1 MSLPPQHSPITAKA
15 RHESEDQE
23 DDSGN
28 WSHPSSASSAA
39 IPVPSKSPSRAV
51 LTAEPAAYNSSPS
64 FTPKSNPFGLKRRSS
79 KLQPAARSY
88 FSTRSEE
95 CKRNASNLLD
105 ECALAQSAAQVRQ
118 QTLSWTYREL
128 QLASNTAPSEAPR
141 MPPQRHRMSGRVAA
155 SSPLR
160 EMDAASDETAADV
173 LPGIGGGL
181 RSPPAGHHDVFDP
194 LTKEKRGDFERGRNV
209 SQLSAL
215 RQLALSVAQED
226 GADDLEIAQENAYS
240 HETTP
245 LLLSQGRSGSE
256 YDIPDVSAFGSA
268 AHVEEGG
275 FKPSPH
281 ARRIGGGTFP
291 ASSHSSAGG
300 GGRSRPSRLLQD
312 WTANVK
318 SFKAKDVLNYAGFVA
333 ATLPAV
339 LLALILNVLDAMSYG
354 IIIFPAELAFIPET
368 AVTSGISMFLASTVI
383 SQLVYTLGGS
393 AFTGA
398 VGSMMIEVM
407 PFLHIICRTIHSEM
421 HGAAPHAIL
430 ATVMIAYA
438 MSTLLTGLVFL
449 LLGIFKLG
457 TLVQFFPRHILVGC
471 IGGIGLFLIFTGVEV
486 TSGITTAYTLE
497 YLRAIFQLAELKL
510 WGTSLGLAIFLK
522 MLQRRIQHPLFVPL
536 FYVCVPIFFYLV
548 VFIGRFPLEEVR
560 NAGWLITLPE
570 GPPAPFYEFWTYY
583 DFSAIDW
590 GAIPATIPTQLALT
604 FFGILHVPI
613 NVPALAVSTHQDV
626 DLNRELIGHGI
637 SNLASGFFG
646 SISNYM
652 VYSNSLLYIRSGG
665 DSTTGGLLLAF
676 ATALVWMA
684 GGKVIGFVPTIVVG
698 SLIFHLG
705 IDLLK
710 ESVWDTWNTGIHTL
724 EYATIISIV
733 TVMGVVGFTEGI
745 LTGVVLA
752 CVFFVVMYARRS
764 VIRATYTGSQ
774 LRSTVHRLYRQQ
786 YFLDQ
791 VGDQIHIIK
800 LQGFMFFG
808 TINQLDAY
816 IADTLTADSR
826 IRYVVLDFSLIYG
839 IDYSALESFHRIKRT
854 MRERRIHLVFA
865 GLSVVGR
872 TLAQSGIFEDEE
884 EEENVEDHEA
894 VAGENASLPASS
906 SVSSLPALFV
916 TPKEEQL
923 VHAFGDVNQ
932 SLEWCENQLLVT
944 YYQKMAGRQRGTAA
958 AAPATARPVPAHVI
972 EESPATGGGVLS
984 IGGLTPRQREIDQA
998 ASLVLAEAPAP
1009 PALPPRTTTSTSR
1022 SSSTSTTTSPTSIST
1037 PTTESFLPVALLLQ
1051 AFSEPGDYDPELLHF
1066 CEGKFE
1072 RVEVKKGTV
1081 MWVSGEDS
1089 KELYVVHDGELVLV
1103 IKDNDPRGKPGAMK
1117 VVETLLPGTMV
1128 GELELFSNRP
1138 RACRL
1143 VAASDAVVWRLTKSA
1158 CDELAEQ
1165 DPKLM
1170 LRFVTKIALGF
1181 DAARFY
1187 NYLVHFKY

>member
-1 MSLPPQHSPITAKA
+1 MSLPPPQHLSTG
-15 RHESEDQE
+15 RHNDNEEE

-28 WSHPSSASSAA
+28 WSHPSSASSSAA
-39 IPVPSKSPSRAV
+39 IPVPSKSPNQGV
-51 LTAEPAAYNSSPS
+51 LTAELTAEPVATSPTSS
-64 FTPKSNPFGLKRRSS
+64 FTPRSNPFALKRRSS

-88 FSTRSEE
+88 FSTRSED
-95 CKRNASNLLD
+95 SSTLLD
-105 ECALAQSAAQVRQ
+105 ESALAQSAAQVRQ

-128 QLASNTAPSEAPR
+128 QLASHTAPSDAAPG
-141 MPPQRHRMSGRVAA
+141 PPPPSTTTTTTTQRHRMSARVAA
-155 SSPLR
+155 ASPLR
-160 EMDAASDETAADV
+160 ESDDSPVPAAGDDTANTEADV
-173 LPGIGGGL
+173 ATIVSAGGAGPKSPGTK
-181 RSPPAGHHDVFDP
+181 AFDP
-194 LTKEKRGDFERGRNV
+194 LAKEKRADFERKRQV

-215 RQLALSVAQED
+215 RQLALSVEQED
-226 GADDLEIAQENAYS
+226 GADDLEIEQENAYNS

-245 LLLSQGRSGSE
+245 LLLSHHSGEPNLDNVS
-256 YDIPDVSAFGSA
+256 DVTAFGSA
-268 AHVEEGG
+268 AYVEEGG
-275 FKPSPH
+275 FNKPL
-281 ARRIGGGTFP
+281 RRPRRAGAGGGGGGTFP
-291 ASSHSSAGG
+291 ASPNSTMG
-300 GGRSRPSRLLQD
+300 GGRSPPSRVLHE
-312 WTANVK
+312 WTMNAKN
-318 SFKAKDVLNYAGFVA
+318 FKPRDALNYAGFVV

-430 ATVMIAYA
+430 ATVMVAYA

-497 YLRAIFQLAELKL
+497 YLRAIFKLAELKL

-536 FYVCVPIFFYLV
+536 FYVCVPVLFYLV
-548 VFIGRFPLEEVR
+548 VFIGRFSLEEVR
-560 NAGWLITLPE
+560 NAGWLISLPE

-583 DFSAIDW
+583 DFAAIDW

-665 DSTTGGLLLAF
+665 DSKTGGLLLAF

-839 IDYSALESFHRIKRT
+839 IDYSALESFHRIKRM

-872 TLAQSGIFEDEE
+872 TLAQSGIFEEE
-884 EEENVEDHEA
+884 EGEDGNVELT
-894 VAGENASLPASS
+894 AGELPVASTAR
-906 SVSSLPALFV
+906 
-916 TPKEEQL
+916 EEQL
-923 VHAFGDVNQ
+923 VHAFEDVNQ

-944 YYQKMAGRQRGTAA
+944 YYQKMAGRQGPPLPPTTVARPM
-958 AAPATARPVPAHVI
+958 PATAH
-972 EESPATGGGVLS
+972 EKLS
-984 IGGLTPRQREIDQA
+984 RNGAGLSLGGLTPRRREIDQA
-998 ASLVLAEAPAP
+998 ASLVLADAPAP
-1009 PALPPRTTTSTSR
+1009 PLPPKTATPP
-1022 SSSTSTTTSPTSIST
+1022 TSPSGTS
-1037 PTTESFLPVALLLQ
+1037 TESFLPVALLLQ

-1072 RVEVKKGTV
+1072 RVEVKKGAV
-1081 MWVSGEDS
+1081 LWVAGEDS
-1089 KELYVVHDGELVLV
+1089 NELYVVHDGELVLV

-1128 GELELFSNRP
+1128 GELELFANRP

-1143 VAASDAVVWRLTKSA
+1143 VAASDAVVWRLTKSS

-1181 DAARFY
+1181 DAVRFY

>member
-1 MSLPPQHSPITAKA
+1 MSLPSQHPATGC
-15 RHESEDQE
+15 HPEDNDAE

-39 IPVPSKSPSRAV
+39 IPVPSKPPNQAV
-51 LTAEPAAYNSSPS
+51 LTAEPVATSSTSS
-64 FTPKSNPFGLKRRSS
+64 FTPRSNPFALKRRSS
-79 KLQPAARSY
+79 KLQPTARSY
-88 FSTRSEE
+88 FSTRSED
-95 CKRNASNLLD
+95 SSTLLD
-105 ECALAQSAAQVRQ
+105 ESALAQSAAQTRQ

-128 QLASNTAPSEAPR
+128 QLASNTAPSEAAPA
-141 MPPQRHRMSGRVAA
+141 PTTTQRHRMSGRVAA
-155 SSPLR
+155 ASPLR
-160 EMDAASDETAADV
+160 ESDDSVTAGAGDDTTV
-173 LPGIGGGL
+173 TDTTIVSPSKERPRSPGIK
-181 RSPPAGHHDVFDP
+181 AFDP
-194 LTKEKRGDFERGRNV
+194 LAKEKRADFERKRQV

-215 RQLALSVAQED
+215 RQLALSVEQED
-226 GADDLEIAQENAYS
+226 GADDLEIAQENAFNS

-245 LLLSQGRSGSE
+245 LLLSHHHSGGSE
-256 YDIPDVSAFGSA
+256 LDIPDVTAFGSA
-268 AHVEEGG
+268 AYVEEGG
-275 FKPSPH
+275 FNKPLQRP
-281 ARRIGGGTFP
+281 RRAGAGGGGGGTFP
-291 ASSHSSAGG
+291 ASPNSATGAS
-300 GGRSRPSRLLQD
+300 RSRPSRVLHE
-312 WTANVK
+312 WTTNAKN
-318 SFKAKDVLNYAGFVA
+318 FKPRDVVNYAGFVI
-333 ATLPAV
+333 ATMPAV

-407 PFLHIICRTIHSEM
+407 PFLHIICRTIHSGM

-430 ATVMIAYA
+430 ATVMVAYA

-497 YLRAIFQLAELKL
+497 YLRAIFKLAELKL
-510 WGTSLGLAIFLK
+510 WGSSLGLAIFLK

-536 FYVCVPIFFYLV
+536 FYVCVPILFYLV
-548 VFIGRFPLEEVR
+548 VFIGRFSLEEVR
-560 NAGWLITLPE
+560 NAGWLISLPE

-583 DFSAIDW
+583 DFTAIDW

-626 DLNRELIGHGI
+626 NLNRELIGHGI

-665 DSTTGGLLLAF
+665 DSKTGGLLLAL

-745 LTGVVLA
+745 LTGVILA

-839 IDYSALESFHRIKRT
+839 IDYSALESFHRIKRM

-872 TLAQSGIFEDEE
+872 TLAQSGIFEEEDEE
-884 EEENVEDHEA
+884 EEDDVQLT
-894 VAGENASLPASS
+894 AGKLPSS
-906 SVSSLPALFV
+906 GL

-923 VHAFGDVNQ
+923 VHAFEDVNQ

-944 YYQKMAGRQRGTAA
+944 YYQKMAGRQGPPQPPPVAA
-958 AAPATARPVPAHVI
+958 AARPVPAAH
-972 EESPATGGGVLS
+972 EAAALTGLS
-984 IGGLTPRQREIDQA
+984 LGGLTPRRREIDQA
-998 ASLVLAEAPAP
+998 ASLVLADAPAP
-1009 PALPPRTTTSTSR
+1009 PLPPATA
-1022 SSSTSTTTSPTSIST
+1022 STTTPKRTSSSSGT
-1037 PTTESFLPVALLLQ
+1037 CTESFLPVALLLQ

-1072 RVEVKKGTV
+1072 RVEVKKGSV
-1081 MWVSGEDS
+1081 LWVAGEDPN
-1089 KELYVVHDGELVLV
+1089 ELYVVHDGELVLV

-1143 VAASDAVVWRLTKSA
+1143 VAASDAVVWRLTKAS

-1181 DAARFY
+1181 DAVRFY